1 MNQYGCFGGVHLG
14 LHPTEVV
21 EDWPSILWNT
31 VVWPGSKVELGHL
44 QWSPFSLVTLWG
56 VEDHT
61 GTAGMQEVTKM
72 VK

>member
-1 MNQYGCFGGVHLG
+1 MNQYGCLGGFHLG

-44 QWSPFSLVTLWG
+44 QWSPSTLVTLWG
-56 VEDHT
+56 VEDH
-61 GTAGMQEVTKM
+61 AGMASLVAGP
-72 VK
+72 VD

>member
-1 MNQYGCFGGVHLG
+1 MHQYGSPGGVHLG

-44 QWSPFSLVTLWG
+44 QWCPSSLVTLWG

-61 GTAGMQEVTKM
+61 GMANVHA
-72 VK
+72 VS